1 MKFGIVKINYSHY
14 VVIYGDIVASSA
26 FGKLMSTIV
35 AITGIFGIGF
45 LSTFC
50 LTYISFDEENEKDKK
65 ELKDE
70 VKKNQ

>member
-1 MKFGIVKINYSHY
+1 M
-14 VVIYGDIVASSA
+14 VIYGDIVASSA

-70 VKKNQ
+70 VKKINKT